1 MGLLDSWGGIDSTL
15 VYCKRSLQMPKVRR
29 SHFLIG
35 AHGLAVLREWPRGE
49 DAVSSRVAELVRLAK
64 NLDAHPLNAL
74 VELYEMD
81 VPSGYGAWAATY
93 DDANN
98 ALINVEEPAVHG
110 LLEKIQGGA
119 ALDAACGTGRYA
131 MYFRERG
138 FKVAAVDASPAM
150 MSKALQKVPTA
161 TFALADLSSLPFAS
175 GSFDVA
181 VCALA
186 LDHCRDLSAPVDE
199 LSRVLKSDGH
209 LVISVFHPANALI
222 GGGAFFSRTDGRRG
236 IVENYWHGV
245 AEYIAAFVG
254 AGLEVESCIERH
266 WTEREVMLMTTAKI
280 APEACIAAFTGV
292 PLVLVWGL
300 RRS

>member
-1 MGLLDSWGGIDSTL
+1 MA
-15 VYCKRSLQMPKVRR
+15 KVRR

-35 AHGLAVLREWPRGE
+35 AHGLAVLREWLRGE

-64 NLDAHPLNAL
+64 NLAAHPLNVV
-74 VELYEMD
+74 VELDELD
-81 VPSGYGAWAATY
+81 VSAGYGAWAPTY
-93 DDANN
+93 DDPNN
-98 ALINVEEPAVHG
+98 ALINVEEPAVRS
-110 LLEKIQGGA
+110 LLDKIPAGT

-131 MYFRERG
+131 SYFRERG
-138 FKVAAVDASPAM
+138 FKVVAVDASTAM
-150 MSKALQKVPTA
+150 MSKAVQKIPTA
-161 TFALADLSSLPFAS
+161 AFALADLSSLPFAS

-186 LDHCRDLSAPVDE
+186 LDHCRDLSAAVDE
-199 LSRVLKSDGH
+199 LSRALKRDGH

-222 GGGAFFSRTDGRRG
+222 GGGAFFSGTDGRRG

-254 AGLEVESCIERH
+254 AGLEVKSCIERH
-266 WTEREVMLMTTAKI
+266 WTEREIMLMTTAKI

-300 RRS
+300 RRQ